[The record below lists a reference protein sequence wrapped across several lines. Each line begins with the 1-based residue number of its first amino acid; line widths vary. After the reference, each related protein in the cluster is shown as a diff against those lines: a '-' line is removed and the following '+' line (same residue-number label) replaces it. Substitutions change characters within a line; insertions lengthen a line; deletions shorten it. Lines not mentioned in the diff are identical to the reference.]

1 MATELVGGDDTLRL
15 DRVQALARVGFW
27 EWDPATGH
35 MHWSTQLRRI
45 LGFGVDEE
53 PDFTTLRSLVHPDDL
68 AAFDDTVTRAPER
81 GCHAE
86 HIHRSYLAD
95 RRTVRVLHLSLDVV
109 DGGEGIDQRVF
120 ATCMDITEQQEA
132 KNELAYLAT
141 HDTLSGLHN
150 RRSIVALLEER
161 LTDAP
166 ADRGALLLIDIDHFK
181 DINDTRGHGA
191 GDEVLTALTTLLGA
205 QLPPEALLGRLGGDE
220 FAVILPGGD
229 TERACAVAEQ
239 LCDAVYATPI
249 ATGKE
254 PLRMSVSIGV
264 AALADAG
271 DAGAAL
277 TSADLAL
284 YQAKADGRNT
294 VRSASHDQRDR
305 ASQRLSIQ
313 QRLSRALDA
322 DRLRLLAQPIVDLA
336 TDQVLAHE
344 LLLRVDDEHEPPLLP
359 GTFLPTAERSTLAAR
374 IDRWVLDRAITALAT
389 PAARR
394 RRMRLQVNLTG
405 RSLRDAD
412 LADRVI
418 EQLRSAGVAPH
429 RLGLEVTEF
438 AAINDTY
445 ELLHLIERLSAAG
458 CPVVMDDFGS
468 GLGSLLSL
476 RHVPFAAVKL
486 SGPLIAHAD
495 RNDGTRTVV
504 DGLVRMA
511 KGLRMHVIAEEVDS
525 MPLLRALRD
534 SGVRA
539 AQGYLLGRPEPLER
553 VLAG

>member
-27 EWDPATGH
+27 EWDPATGR
-35 MHWSTQLRRI
+35 MHWSTQLREI
-45 LGFGVDEE
+45 FGFGPDDE
-53 PDFTTLRSLVHPDDL
+53 PDFTTLRSLVHDDDL
-68 AAFDDTVTRAPER
+68 PEFDATVTRAPAR
-81 GCHAE
+81 AGHAE
-86 HIHRSYLAD
+86 HIHRSYLTD
-95 RRTVRVLHLSLDVV
+95 RRTVRVVHLSLDVAQ
-109 DGGEGIDQRVF
+109 EGPTGPRVF
-120 ATCMDITEQQEA
+120 ATCVDITEQQEA

-141 HDTLSGLHN
+141 HDTLTGLHN
-150 RRSIVALLEER
+150 RRGIVALLEER

-166 ADRGALLLIDIDHFK
+166 AVRGALLLIDVDHFK
-181 DINDTRGHGA
+181 DINDTRGHAA
-191 GDEVLTALTTLLGA
+191 GDDVLIALTALLDTRMPDG
-205 QLPPEALLGRLGGDE
+205 ALLGRLGGDE
-220 FAVILPGGD
+220 FAVILPGAD
-229 TERACAVAEQ
+229 AERGHAVGEQ
-239 LCDAVYATPI
+239 LCDTVYATPVM
-249 ATGKE
+249 TGRE

-264 AALADAG
+264 AALRNVD

-277 TSADLAL
+277 ASADLAL
-284 YQAKADGRNT
+284 YQAKADGRNA
-294 VRSASHDQRDR
+294 VRTASDDQRDR
-305 ASQRLSIQ
+305 ASRRLSIQ
-313 QRLSRALDA
+313 QRLSRALDT
-322 DRLRLLAQPIVDLA
+322 DGFRLLAQPIVDLA
-336 TDQVLAHE
+336 TDQVLAYE
-344 LLLRVDDEHEPPLLP
+344 LLLRVDDNHSPALLP

-374 IDRWVLDRAITALAT
+374 IDRWVLNRAIAALAT

-412 LADRVI
+412 LADRVV
-418 EQLRSAGVAPH
+418 EQLGSAGVAPD

-438 AAINDTY
+438 TAISDTS

-553 VLAG
+553 LLAD

>member
-27 EWDPATGH
+27 EWDPASGR
-35 MHWSTQLRRI
+35 MHWSMQLRRI
-45 LGFGVDEE
+45 FGFDPDDE
-53 PDFTTLRSLVHPDDL
+53 PDFSTLRSLVHPDDL
-68 AAFDDTVTRAPER
+68 AAFDETVTRAPVR
-81 GCHAE
+81 ADHAE

-95 RRTVRVLHLSLDVV
+95 RRTLRVMHVSLDVV
-109 DGGEGIDQRVF
+109 GGSEGDARRVF

-166 ADRGALLLIDIDHFK
+166 ADRGALLLIDVDHFK
-181 DINDTRGHGA
+181 DINDTRGHAA
-191 GDEVLTALTTLLGA
+191 GDEVLTALTALLDARMPDG
-205 QLPPEALLGRLGGDE
+205 ALLGRLGGDE
-220 FAVILPGGD
+220 FAVILPGAD
-229 TERACAVAEQ
+229 TGRACAVGEQ
-239 LCDAVYATPI
+239 LCDAVYATPVM
-249 ATGKE
+249 TGRE

-264 AALADAG
+264 ASLGHVD

-284 YQAKADGRNT
+284 YRAKADGRNA
-294 VRSASHDQRDR
+294 VRTASDDQRDR
-305 ASQRLSIQ
+305 ASRRLSIQ
-313 QRLSRALDA
+313 QRLSHALDT
-322 DRLRLLAQPIVDLA
+322 DGFRLLAQPIVDLA
-336 TDQVLAHE
+336 TDQVLAYE
-344 LLLRVDDEHEPPLLP
+344 LLLRVDDDHKPALLP

-374 IDRWVLDRAITALAT
+374 IDRWVLDRAIAALAT

-412 LADRVI
+412 LADRVVA
-418 EQLRSAGVAPH
+418 QLGSAGVAPH

-438 AAINDTY
+438 TAINDTS

-553 VLAG
+553 VLAD

>member
-27 EWDPATGH
+27 EWEPATGS
-35 MHWSTQLRRI
+35 MHWSTQLREI
-45 LGFGVDEE
+45 FGFGPDDE
-53 PDFTTLRSLVHPDDL
+53 PDFASLRSLVHPDDL
-68 AAFDDTVTRAPER
+68 PAFDEIVTGAPAR
-81 GCHAE
+81 PGHAE

-95 RRTVRVLHLSLDVV
+95 HRTVRVVHLSVDVAH
-109 DGGEGIDQRVF
+109 DGATGPRVF
-120 ATCMDITEQQEA
+120 ATCVDITEQQAA

-141 HDTLSGLHN
+141 HDTLTGLHN
-150 RRSIVALLEER
+150 RRGIVALLEER

-166 ADRGALLLIDIDHFK
+166 ADRGALLLIDVDHFK
-181 DINDTRGHGA
+181 DINDTRGHAA
-191 GDEVLTALTTLLGA
+191 GDDVLIALTALLDTRMPDG
-205 QLPPEALLGRLGGDE
+205 ALLGRLGGDE
-220 FAVILPGGD
+220 FAVILPGAD
-229 TERACAVAEQ
+229 AERGRAVGEQ
-239 LCDAVYATPI
+239 LCDAVYATPVM
-249 ATGKE
+249 TDRG

-264 AALADAG
+264 ASLRHVD

-284 YQAKADGRNT
+284 YQAKADGRNA
-294 VRSASHDQRDR
+294 VRTASDDQRDR
-305 ASQRLSIQ
+305 ASRRLSVQ
-313 QRLSRALDA
+313 QRLSRALDI
-322 DRLRLLAQPIVDLA
+322 DGFRLLAQPIVDLA
-336 TDQVLAHE
+336 TDQVLAYE
-344 LLLRVDDEHEPPLLP
+344 LLLRVDDHHRPPLLP

-374 IDRWVLDRAITALAT
+374 IDRWVLDRAIAALAT

-412 LADRVI
+412 LADRVV
-418 EQLRSAGVAPH
+418 EHLGSAGVAPH

-438 AAINDTY
+438 TAISDTS

-504 DGLVRMA
+504 DGLVQMA

-553 VLAG
+553 LLAD